1 VDEPAGEFNVHE
13 RTPTMSMRA
22 DEIHAFLREAFPH
35 GAPPEVESADGR
47 TARCRIRYAESQLR
61 PGGTLSGPTMMS
73 LADTAMYALVLSAVG
88 FAPLAVTTN
97 LSINFLR
104 KPAPGD
110 LIAEARLL
118 KLGKA
123 LAVGDISI
131 FSDGADDI
139 CAHAVVTYSIPP
151 DARTAEAKR

>member
-1 VDEPAGEFNVHE
+1 MTA
-13 RTPTMSMRA
+13 RMTAS
-22 DEIHAFLREAFPH
+22 EIDAFLREAFPH
-35 GAPPEVESADGR
+35 GTPPAVEQADGR

-73 LADTAMYALVLSAVG
+73 LADTAMYALVLSAIG
-88 FAPLAVTTN
+88 FQPLAVTTN

-104 KPAPGD
+104 KPAPAD
-110 LIAEARLL
+110 LIADCRML

-123 LAVGDISI
+123 LAVGDVTITSE
-131 FSDGADDI
+131 GADAP

-151 DARTAEAKR
+151 AARAGAGDR